1 MRMPEGDHS
10 SAPRRPRHRR
20 RNSDESQSTTM
31 SQFEILGPPSTIPTH
46 RSTARERAPV
56 LSAIQE
62 ERERS
67 SSVSSPVYGMPNVS
81 TYHNMLI
88 QMAAD
93 LSGRCP
99 HRASRCQALP
109 LRCLPRVLTYLCL
122 LHSSHLRTRHILRYP
137 HIVLPPILR
146 TRRQRVWGGIGA
158 PTVSQG
164 PVHKIT
170 DMLYPN
176 SVLGRRP
183 ARLMMPTA
191 TAVRTITIVL
201 VRKIAPLG
209 TQPRRACIVPLLQ
222 TLLHV
227 TKGPTAVLALTEQI
241 HRAMYIR
248 IAHLAQAACVAIPAV
263 TTSPGAARAVIS
275 EGDRAWTTRR
285 ACRTYMH
292 LHGHRT
298 RLRTH
303 QRSQWWPR
311 SRACGRL
318 LLNQPPTAA
327 ACPLTKSTSRSS
339 HP

>member
-31 SQFEILGPPSTIPTH
+31 SQFEILGPPSTVGTH

-81 TYHNMLI
+81 TYYNVLI
-88 QMAAD
+88 QTATD
-93 LSGRCP
+93 LFSRYP
-99 HRASRCQALP
+99 RRASRCQALP
-109 LRCLPRVLTYLCL
+109 PRCLPRVLMYLCL
-122 LHSSHLRTRHILRYP
+122 LRSSLPRTRHILRYP
-137 HIVLPPILR
+137 HIVLPPIR
-146 TRRQRVWGGIGA
+146 PTRRQRVWDGIGA

-164 PVHKIT
+164 PVHKTT
-170 DMLYPN
+170 DMLYRS
-176 SVLGRRP
+176 SVLAPRP
-183 ARLMMPTA
+183 ARMMLTA
-191 TAVRTITIVL
+191 MVVRTITIALVL
-201 VRKIAPLG
+201 KIAPLG
-209 TQPRRACIVPLLQ
+209 IQLRRACIVQLLQ

-241 HRAMYIR
+241 HRAMYTR
-248 IAHLAQAACVAIPAV
+248 IAHLAQAACVAIPAA
-263 TTSPGAARAVIS
+263 TTSLGAVRAVIS

-285 ACRTYMH
+285 ACRTSMH
-292 LHGHRT
+292 LRGHRT

-303 QRSQWWPR
+303 QRSRWWPR

-318 LLNQPPTAA
+318 LLNQPLIEA
-327 ACPLTKSTSRSS
+327 ACLRTRSTSR
-339 HP
+339 